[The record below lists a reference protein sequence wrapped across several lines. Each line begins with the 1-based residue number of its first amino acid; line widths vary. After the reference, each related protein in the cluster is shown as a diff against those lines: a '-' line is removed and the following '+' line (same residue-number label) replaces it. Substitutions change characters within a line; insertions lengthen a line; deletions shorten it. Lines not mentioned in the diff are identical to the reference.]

1 MSLKTRQPGLA
12 RRLGATLMEEQL
24 LTGKTAL
31 ITGGT
36 GGIGRP
42 TALALARLGAT
53 TVLVGRDPVRGE
65 AARRF
70 SASAAY
76 SQSKLGVIL
85 FSAELSRRLP
95 GAGVTVNAIHPG
107 LTDTNFGRRGGI
119 LSLGWTLMKPWAIT
133 PDQAAGNLLYLATS
147 PEVAGITGAYFEQQR
162 RVRPKPLAEDLVLA
176 TRLWDQLERLTH
188 GASEIVNPRGSV

>member
-1 MSLKTRQPGLA
+1 
-12 RRLGATLMEEQL
+12 MEEQL

-70 SASAAY
+70 VAEASGSSICWPHGSPSSTGTSICSSTPPAPSNA
-76 SQSKLGVIL
+76 GGD
-85 FSAELSRRLP
+85 SRP
-95 GAGVTVNAIHPG
+95 
-107 LTDTNFGRRGGI
+107 
-119 LSLGWTLMKPWAIT
+119 M
-133 PDQAAGNLLYLATS
+133 
-147 PEVAGITGAYFEQQR
+147 
-162 RVRPKPLAEDLVLA
+162 
-176 TRLWDQLERLTH
+176 
-188 GASEIVNPRGSV
+188 ASS

>member
-1 MSLKTRQPGLA
+1 
-12 RRLGATLMEEQL
+12 MEEQL

-70 SASAAY
+70 VAEASG
-76 SQSKLGVIL
+76 S
-85 FSAELSRRLP
+85 SRVHLY
-95 GAGVTVNAIHPG
+95 
-107 LTDTNFGRRGGI
+107 RR
-119 LSLGWTLMKPWAIT
+119 
-133 PDQAAGNLLYLATS
+133 TS
-147 PEVAGITGAYFEQQR
+147 PRWSRSICWPHGSPSSTGTSICSSTPPVPSNAGGDS
-162 RVRPKPLAEDLVLA
+162 RPM
-176 TRLWDQLERLTH
+176 
-188 GASEIVNPRGSV
+188 ASS